1 LTQINH
7 ANTETHITI
16 YSQLICKTDAG
27 IEFPVLKKLW
37 KGNTQ
42 SPSNCAWSVKPI
54 IPYSQKTID
63 IKNGR
68 YKGPFSTQDVA
79 SLRERHWLGT
89 DALGRDSLAGLL
101 YGSTI
106 ALRIGLFAALLAFI
120 FGIFIGTVA
129 GYFGNNMISLN
140 IIQLVLLALVLI
152 LLFYQFSYG
161 FFFGY
166 SNDLLYEFGMTVAIL
181 VIGSLI
187 LWKSAKWMEPK
198 FSLPLDSIVLWIF
211 EVFKSIPN
219 IFFILVLL
227 SIFVKPG
234 LTSLIL
240 TTAFVIWPITGRYT
254 RAEILKLKEEN
265 FIKSAEA
272 SGISSW
278 DIIIKHL
285 FLNAM
290 GPALVSL
297 AFGFS
302 SAILLE
308 SSLSFLGL
316 GLAVEEVSWG
326 NMLSEVKNNY
336 KAWWLVLFPGL
347 AIFLVVSALNYMGEM
362 IGEFYAQN

>member
-1 LTQINH
+1 MM
-7 ANTETHITI
+7 
-16 YSQLICKTDAG
+16 
-27 IEFPVLKKLW
+27 
-37 KGNTQ
+37 
-42 SPSNCAWSVKPI
+42 SPNCAWSVKPI